1 MTATTPDVGVADLP
15 EYNDVDLP
23 LAKHMTARV
32 PAPFYARIV
41 VRALTSK
48 SSEGAVIRRWLWR
61 GALAEG
67 IDLRRPL

>member
-1 MTATTPDVGVADLP
+1 MTATTPDAGVADLP
-15 EYNDVDLP
+15 EYNDIDLP
-23 LAKHMTARV
+23 LVKVTTVRL
-32 PAPFYARIV
+32 PAPFYAHLVI
-41 VRALTSK
+41 RALTSK